1 MDSLSTFCML
11 ASLWQDF
18 LQFLSNKKDKSPI
31 IFSIIKQLRLV
42 KVEDQKIIISCD
54 NQAFAYFLQKKVP
67 LIEEYLSEYLN
78 KKMQVEIVVKTRK
91 KKVEEPLLRFEPSI
105 EDIYRKAGLVGKHNF
120 DNFAVSSTNQVAYAA
135 SQAVSEAV
143 GKAYN
148 PLFLYGGVGVGKT
161 HLAQAIARQVLEQNP
176 EEKVF
181 FCPGDQFTNE
191 LIESIREKSTQ
202 KFRRKYRKLK
212 LLIVDDIQFIAGKNH
227 IQEEFFHTFN
237 AIVSYGGQVVL
248 TSDRPPH
255 EIRKL
260 EDRLGSRFSGGLT
273 VDIQLPDFELR
284 TAILLIKA
292 QEKNIEIDIEV
303 ARLIAEQV
311 EDTRALEGTLLSIY
325 ARSLGGKERVD
336 LETVEGFFTTLKSN
350 NNGRRKINP
359 SEIIKSVCS
368 FYNINQSQLKSPL
381 RAERMALPR
390 QVAMYLLRQELGL
403 KLEEVAYLLKR
414 KDHTTILHGVGKIS
428 GMRARNPV
436 FKEEVDNIIKSIS
449 SST

>member
-1 MDSLSTFCML
+1 ML
-11 ASLWQDF
+11 ASFWQDF
-18 LQFLSNKKDKSPI
+18 LQFLSNKEDKSPI
-31 IFSIIKQLRLV
+31 VFSVIKQLHLT
-42 KVEDQKIIISCD
+42 KVEDQKIIVSCD
-54 NQAFAYFLQKKVP
+54 NQAFAYFLQKKIP

-91 KKVEEPLLRFEPSI
+91 RKAEEPLLKFEPSI
-105 EDIYRKAGLVGKHNF
+105 EDVYRKAGLVGKHTF

-135 SQAVSEAV
+135 SQAVSETV
-143 GKAYN
+143 GETYN

-161 HLAQAIARQVLEQNP
+161 HLAQAIARKVLENNP
-176 EEKVF
+176 EERVF

-202 KFRRKYRKLK
+202 KFRRKYRRLK

-237 AIVSYGGQVVL
+237 AIVSVGGQVVL
-248 TSDRPPH
+248 TSDRPPQ
-255 EIRKL
+255 EIQKL
-260 EDRLGSRFSGGLT
+260 EDRLESRFSGGLI
-273 VDIQLPDFELR
+273 VDIQPPAFELR

-292 QEKNIEIDIEV
+292 QEKNIEMDIEV

-325 ARSLGGKERVD
+325 ARTLGGKERVD
-336 LETVEGFFTTLKSN
+336 LETVESFFTTRQKNSS
-350 NNGRRKINP
+350 GHRKINS

-381 RAERMALPR
+381 RAERLALPR
-390 QVAMYLLRQELGL
+390 QVAMYLLRNELGL
-403 KLEEVAYLLKR
+403 KLEEVAFLLKR

-428 GMRARNPV
+428 GLRARNPI
-436 FKEEVDNIIKSIS
+436 FKEEVDSIMKSLIS
-449 SST
+449 ST

>member
-1 MDSLSTFCML
+1 ML
-11 ASLWQDF
+11 ASFWQDF

-31 IFSIIKQLRLV
+31 IFSVIKQLHLI
-42 KVEDQKIIISCD
+42 KVEDQKIIVSCD

-67 LIEEYLSEYLN
+67 LIENYLSEYLN
-78 KKMQVEIVVKTRK
+78 KKMQVEIVVKPRK
-91 KKVEEPLLRFEPSI
+91 KKVEEPLLSFEPSI

-143 GKAYN
+143 GEAYN

-161 HLAQAIARQVLEQNP
+161 HLAQAIARKVLEQNP
-176 EEKVF
+176 EEKAF

-237 AIVSYGGQVVL
+237 AIVSAGGQVVL
-248 TSDRPPH
+248 ASDKPPQ

-260 EDRLGSRFSGGLT
+260 EDRLGSRFSGGLI
-273 VDIQLPDFELR
+273 VDIQPPDFELR

-303 ARLIAEQV
+303 ARLIAEQI

-336 LETVEGFFTTLKSN
+336 LEIVESFFANLKKNN
-350 NNGRRKINP
+350 NNGRKKINP
-359 SEIIKSVCS
+359 SEIIKGVCS
-368 FYNINQSQLKSPL
+368 FYNINQSQIKSPL
-381 RAERMALPR
+381 RAGRMSLPR
-390 QVAMYLLRQELGL
+390 QVAMYLLRNELGL
-403 KLEEVAYLLKR
+403 KLEEVAFLLKR
-414 KDHTTILHGVGKIS
+414 KDHTTILHGVDKIS
-428 GMRARNPV
+428 GLRARNPI
-436 FKEEVDNIIKSIS
+436 FKEEVDSIMKSLS
-449 SST
+449 LPA